1 MRLQKR
7 VLMPLAAV
15 CALALVVTAAAAGLY
30 DYTDEELEGPE
41 QPIQFSHKIHAGSVE
56 NGDLGIACLY
66 CHGPA
71 EKSQHATVPA
81 VSICMGCHT
90 YVAEGRTEGS
100 VEEIAKLREYYASG
114 ESIPWIRIHNLPEH
128 VQFKHFR
135 HLQAGVQC
143 QTCHGQVEEMNR
155 VYLVSDTVLRPYS
168 GYLPAAKLE
177 MGWCMD
183 CHLKPEIGA
192 SDDCSAC
199 HY

>member
-1 MRLQKR
+1 MI
-7 VLMPLAAV
+7 PLAAV
-15 CALALVVTAAAAGLY
+15 GALALVVTATAAGLY

-56 NGDLGIACLY
+56 NDDLGIACLY

-71 EKSQHATVPA
+71 EKSQHATIPA

-100 VEEIAKLREYYASG
+100 AEEIAKLREYYASG

-128 VQFKHFR
+128 VQFRHFR
-135 HLQAGVQC
+135 HVRAGVQC

-155 VYLVSDTVLRPYS
+155 VYLVPDTVLRPYS
-168 GYLPAAKLE
+168 LYLPAAKLE
-177 MGWCMD
+177 MGWCMH
-183 CHLKPEIGA
+183 CHLKPEVGA